1 MAERI
6 MAMLAVTEG
15 TLYSMKTAKS
25 TGPQGPQKSGFPGP
39 CRPIPM
45 IPWLICNL
53 KIWHLPPE
61 HLRYII
67 PCSAWWILRSAKARA
82 KDSALG

>member
-25 TGPQGPQKSGFPGP
+25 TGP
-39 CRPIPM
+39 
-45 IPWLICNL
+45 PWTS
-53 KIWHLPPE
+53 KVRFFWPLPAYP
-61 HLRYII
+61 HDTVVDL
-67 PCSAWWILRSAKARA
+67 
-82 KDSALG
+82 